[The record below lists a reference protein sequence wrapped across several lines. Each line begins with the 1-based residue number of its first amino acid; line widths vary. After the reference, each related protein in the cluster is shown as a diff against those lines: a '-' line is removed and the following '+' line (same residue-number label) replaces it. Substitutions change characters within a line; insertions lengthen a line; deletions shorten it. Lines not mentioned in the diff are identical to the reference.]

1 MILTS
6 RSTRSFIPLSIMR
19 HHRNHHGHLSRLTP
33 LPRCHPPPSPPAA
46 SITPPLVTTYTT
58 AGTTTTAAA
67 ATAVVGLWV
76 ADWPPPPR
84 GCLPP
89 NNHRGGGRTTVQP
102 PQPHLVVSGC
112 DGATPSEA
120 SGLYVVVGI
129 DIPDGMLMPDAVERL
144 KQVASLERSNVRLRG
159 TMMMEIE
166 RADRMRFR
174 RLETFA
180 LRRLEHDYHSFWYDP
195 EAIKELVNRRVEEA
209 LATYEATRAAN
220 ALEAEN
226 QSQNGTD
233 DDNGNVGNGNGKNGN
248 SGNGN
253 QNKNDRGARL
263 VAQECTYQDFIK
275 CQPLNFKGTKG
286 VVSALTWWNSHKRT
300 VGTDA
305 AFAMSWRELMK
316 LMAEVYSPRN
326 EIQKMESVLWSLT
339 VKNNDL
345 ATYT

>member
-6 RSTRSFIPLSIMR
+6 RSTRSFIPLSITR

-67 ATAVVGLWV
+67 SSRCRRRGGAVGGGLATTATVELMKLLFSCLFSRAW
-76 ADWPPPPR
+76 
-84 GCLPP
+84 GCPPP
-89 NNHRGGGRTTVQP
+89 NNHCGSGRTTVQP

-129 DIPDGMLMPDAVERL
+129 DIPD
-144 KQVASLERSNVRLRG
+144 
-159 TMMMEIE
+159 
-166 RADRMRFR
+166 
-174 RLETFA
+174 
-180 LRRLEHDYHSFWYDP
+180 EHDYHSFWYDP

-209 LATYEATRAAN
+209 LAAYEATRAAN

-226 QSQNGTD
+226 QSQNGIN
-233 DDNGNVGNGNGKNGN
+233 DDNGNGGNGNGKNGN
-248 SGNGN
+248 SENGN

-316 LMAEVYSPRN
+316 LMAEVYSPIN